1 MKPYFI
7 IVCTF
12 GAGSSL
18 MLRMCVE
25 DALKSLGYK
34 DFQAEVCDM
43 GTCKGKNPTAYLCS
57 IVLEAN
63 LKSQDPGAPVIGIKN
78 FYSENEV
85 IAAIKPLLEAAQD

>member
-1 MKPYFI
+1 MEPYFV

-25 DALKSLGYK
+25 DTLKAMGYQK
-34 DFQAEVCDM
+34 YKAEVCDM

-63 LKSQDPGAPVIGIKN
+63 LKSQNPGAPVIGIKN
-78 FYSENEV
+78 FYSQQEMM
-85 IAAIKPLLEAAQD
+85 AAIKPVLEAAQG